1 MKKTLTLLTS
11 AIFMLATFV
20 ACNNND
26 EYTAETPGT
35 PDVSVTGVSLN
46 PATASLLIGD
56 TLVLTATISPEN
68 ATNQNV
74 TWQSSNTTVATVLN
88 SVITAIA
95 EGTATITVTT
105 ADGNRTAT
113 TAVTVTTAIIPVASV
128 SLNETT
134 ATLEIGETLTLTA
147 TVLPENA
154 TNQNITWTSSDN
166 AIATVE
172 NGVVTAIS
180 DGTATITV
188 TTADGNRTATAT
200 VTVTTAI
207 IPVASVSL
215 NETTATLE
223 IGETL
228 TLTATVLPENATS
241 RNITWTSSDNAIAT
255 VENGVVTA
263 ISDGTATITVTTTDG
278 NRTATCVV
286 TVTPPPLPMTGCN
299 ANIPGWGESLG
310 TISWGTIGNTSIET
324 NTTSITGTN
333 GRPNQVWSGTVF
345 ASACQ
350 TKTTFNGGTTDDF
363 NADCRRSQTE
373 LTGHFFSWCAVMRFA
388 DQFCPYPWRVPTTQD
403 FTNLHQSLGF
413 TLPER
418 GDNVAHGN
426 AGDFMPTTG
435 TGFNPQIGGTWGGS
449 RFTGWSGDITSAGSN
464 YWSQTEYTATTSL
477 NLAFDATNIWPQ
489 RAGNKALGLSLR
501 CVRN

>member
-95 EGTATITVTT
+95 E
-105 ADGNRTAT
+105 
-113 TAVTVTTAIIPVASV
+113 
-128 SLNETT
+128 
-134 ATLEIGETLTLTA
+134 
-147 TVLPENA
+147 
-154 TNQNITWTSSDN
+154 
-166 AIATVE
+166 
-172 NGVVTAIS
+172 
-180 DGTATITV
+180 GTATITV